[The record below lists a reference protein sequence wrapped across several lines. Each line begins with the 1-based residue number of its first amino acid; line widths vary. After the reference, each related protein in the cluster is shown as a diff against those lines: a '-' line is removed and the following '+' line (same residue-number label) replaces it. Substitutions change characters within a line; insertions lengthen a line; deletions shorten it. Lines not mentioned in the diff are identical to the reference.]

1 MYFKRSNFNQDCLA
15 NSLFIVKDDTNTEI
29 ANGEYQDNGYFS
41 CIDGG
46 GIFNVINLN
55 TFEKVDYLDTTCTN
69 SGNWN
74 NYNSDWQCW
83 SG

>member
-1 MYFKRSNFNQDCLA
+1 MKFNLDCQA
-15 NSLFIVKDDTNTEI
+15 NSIFIVKDDTNNVI
-29 ANGEYQDNGYFS
+29 KNGEYKNNGYFS

-55 TFEKVDYLDTTCTN
+55 NFEKVDYLDTTCTSN
-69 SGNWN
+69 GNWN
-74 NYNSDWQCW
+74 NYNSNWQCW